1 MVYDPGPMSIDV
13 RASVR
18 IARPRA
24 EVFAAAAGK
33 TENLVRYFSG
43 YAPLIPGI
51 AAASLRGAASP
62 GPGVLRDVKLSDG
75 TAIVERITAFDA
87 PSLHAYDMAEMN
99 TLQRLLCTNMESRWR
114 FEDDGDG
121 TRVTWDY
128 RILPRSV
135 LHVPLAW
142 VTGRLFERAMQR
154 CLDALARD
162 LSPA

>member
-1 MVYDPGPMSIDV
+1 MSIDV

-33 TENLVRYFSG
+33 TENLVRYFTG

-51 AAASLRGAASP
+51 AAASLRGADAP

-128 RILPRSV
+128 RILPRSA

-142 VTGRLFERAMQR
+142 LTGRLFERAMQR

-162 LSPA
+162 LTPA

>member
-1 MVYDPGPMSIDV
+1 MSIDV
-13 RASVR
+13 SASVAV
-18 IARPRA
+18 ARPRA

-33 TENLVRYFSG
+33 TENLVRYFTG

-51 AAASLRGAASP
+51 VAASLRGADAP
-62 GPGVLRDVKLSDG
+62 GPGVLRDVRLSDG

-114 FEDDGDG
+114 FEDDGGG
-121 TRVTWDY
+121 TRVVWDY
-128 RILPRSV
+128 RIVPRSV
-135 LHVPLAW
+135 LHTPLAW
-142 VTGRLFERAMQR
+142 LTGRLFERAMQR

-162 LSPA
+162 LTP